1 VGVSLSAAACW
12 WVPLAL
18 MLVTIAIADLTSSP
32 QLLRLLF
39 VAFATA
45 MLVFGFYLVYSRR
58 PVHGADNPARGLWR
72 LNAAM
77 MWIAAVGV
85 AVFTITAGPGPSG
98 RKAPVLKAGPAP
110 VELARAQRFTMT
122 VKGMVCQG
130 CVETITE
137 ALLAVPGVLDADVD
151 LEGARAVVSLAPD
164 RTPADSALVNTVIRA
179 GYNAW
184 PVREGKET
192 AIVEDEDN
200 T

>member
-1 VGVSLSAAACW
+1 MGSSLAAAACW

-18 MLVTIAIADLTSSP
+18 MLVTVAIADLTSSP

-39 VAFATA
+39 VASAAA
-45 MLVFGFYLVYSRR
+45 MLIVGFYLVYVSTAN
-58 PVHGADNPARGLWR
+58 HPARGLWR
-72 LNAAM
+72 INTAM
-77 MWIAAVGV
+77 MWITAVGV
-85 AVFTITAGPGPSG
+85 AVFAITSGPGLSG
-98 RKAPVLKAGPAP
+98 RKAPVVKAGPAP
-110 VELARAQRFTMT
+110 AALARAQRLTMT

-151 LEGARAVVSLAPD
+151 LEGARAVVSLDPD
-164 RTPADSALVNTVIRA
+164 RTPADSALVNTVVRA

-184 PVREGKET
+184 PVRDGKET
-192 AIVEDEDN
+192 ATDTNEDD

>member
-1 VGVSLSAAACW
+1 MGVSLAAAACW

-18 MLVTIAIADLTSSP
+18 MLVTVAIADLTSSP

-39 VAFATA
+39 VASAAA
-45 MLVFGFYLVYSRR
+45 MLIVGFYLVYVSTAN
-58 PVHGADNPARGLWR
+58 HPARGLR
-72 LNAAM
+72 RINTAM
-77 MWIAAVGV
+77 MWITAVGV
-85 AVFTITAGPGPSG
+85 AVFAITSGPGSSG
-98 RKAPVLKAGPAP
+98 RKAPVVIAGPAP
-110 VELARAQRFTMT
+110 AELARAQRLTMT

-151 LEGARAVVSLAPD
+151 LEGARAVVLLDPD
-164 RTPADSALVNTVIRA
+164 RTPADSALVNTVVRA

-184 PVREGKET
+184 PERDGKET
-192 AIVEDEDN
+192 ATDTNEDD